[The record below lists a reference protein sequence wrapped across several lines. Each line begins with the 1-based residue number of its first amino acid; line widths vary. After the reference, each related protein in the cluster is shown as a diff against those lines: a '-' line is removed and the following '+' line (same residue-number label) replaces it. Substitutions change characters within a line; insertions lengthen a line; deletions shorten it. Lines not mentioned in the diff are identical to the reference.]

1 MSKILEVIFQLT
13 GIYKIYGKRLENEIK
28 NGDIPNHVALILDG
42 NRRWAKMH
50 LALPKTGHWK
60 GADAVENLLDWCE
73 EFDIKIVTL
82 YALSAENLD
91 RKDEELEHIYE
102 LIRMRL
108 EKLYNDPR
116 IHRCKMRVKGIGRIE
131 LLPDSIKEVLKRLD
145 DATKNYDNHFLNIA
159 LAYGGQYELVD
170 AVKKIGE
177 KIKEGSLKINEIDKK
192 EIESNLYT
200 SHLPQSSPDM
210 ILRTSGEKRLSGF
223 LMWQSAYSELIFM
236 DIFWPEFRKI
246 DLMRA
251 IRTFQERKRRL
262 GK

>member
-1 MSKILEVIFQLT
+1 VIFQLT
-13 GIYKIYGKRLENEIK
+13 GIYKIYGKRLENEIR

-50 LALPKTGHWK
+50 LDIPKAGHWK

-91 RKDEELEHIYE
+91 RKDEELEQIFE
-102 LIRMRL
+102 LIRIRL

-145 DATKNYDNHFLNIA
+145 DVTKNYDEHFLNIA

-170 AVKKIGE
+170 AVKKIAE
-177 KIKEGSLKINEIDKK
+177 KIKDGSLKIDDINKK
-192 EIESNLYT
+192 EIETNLYT

-223 LMWQSAYSELIFM
+223 LMWQSAYSELVFM

-251 IRTFQERKRRL
+251 IRTFQKRKRRL

>member
-1 MSKILEVIFQLT
+1 MGKNALNNAKKRTLE
-13 GIYKIYGKRLENEIK
+13 R
-28 NGDIPNHVALILDG
+28 
-42 NRRWAKMH
+42 
-50 LALPKTGHWK
+50 
-60 GADAVENLLDWCE
+60 ADAVENLLDWCE
-73 EFDIKIVTL
+73 EFNIKIVTL

-91 RKDEELEHIYE
+91 RDDKELDHIYE

-108 EKLYNDPR
+108 EKLYSDPR

-131 LLPDSIKEVLKRLD
+131 LLPDSIKDILNKLD

-159 LAYGGQYELVD
+159 LAYGGQNELVD
-170 AVKKIGE
+170 AVKKIGH
-177 KIKEGSLKINEIDKK
+177 KIKEGTLNVDDINKK

-223 LMWQSAYSELIFM
+223 LMWQSAYSELVFL
-236 DIFWPEFRKI
+236 DIFWPAFRKI